1 MFHEIDKLVTLDR
14 DAASSLRDQIVDQLT
29 AAMRDGV
36 LVAGDPLPSSRS
48 LAAALGV
55 ARTTVVACYL
65 RLEGEGWLYSN
76 HGSGTFVADRPDE
89 RDLSDGRAQPA
100 GRGRLDGR
108 AAGGPAGVA
117 AVGPAGPVRAPAS
130 GGPPAPAFD
139 LVPGNLDP
147 SVLATPRWRAAF
159 RPAPATGTVPPASGL
174 PALRAALAEYL
185 RSARGLACRPEEIVL
200 CAGTAEGLAVVGLAL
215 GWPGRAVAVEDP
227 GYPAVSAVL
236 RRIGAR
242 VVPIAVDGPVSV
254 LAGLRS
260 LPAPP
265 AAVYLTPS
273 HQYPLG
279 HRLHEEERRGLLEW
293 SADTGAVLLEDDYDG
308 EFRFGVAPLPSLAGL
323 DPSADTIY
331 LGTLS
336 KVLDPTLRI
345 AYLRLPPRLLDAV
358 LASRADLGSTTSGSA
373 QEAVLRMLRGGELS
387 RHIARARRLYADRR
401 WAVLQAL
408 AAVPAVTRIRGME
421 AGLHLVA
428 ELAPGVR
435 TSVLVV
441 EAAERG
447 VLVED
452 LDSSRA
458 QPDPDRPALVI
469 GYSALAPAQLRLAVD
484 RLGSCPELSRIAHPG

>member
-14 DAASSLRDQIVDQLT
+14 GSGYSLRDQIVEQLT

-36 LVAGDPLPSSRS
+36 LVAGDPLPSTRS

-65 RLEGEGWLYSN
+65 RLEGEGWLHSS
-76 HGSGTFVADRPDE
+76 HGSGTFVVDRPDE
-89 RDLSDGRAQPA
+89 SA
-100 GRGRLDGR
+100 G
-108 AAGGPAGVA
+108 
-117 AVGPAGPVRAPAS
+117 AGPVEPEPAPAE
-130 GGPPAPAFD
+130 PPAPMFD

-159 RPAPATGTVPPASGL
+159 RPSHATGTVPPAQGL
-174 PALRAALAEYL
+174 PALRAALAEHL

-200 CAGTAEGLAVVGLAL
+200 CAGTSEGLAVLGLAL
-215 GWPGRAVAVEDP
+215 GWPGHDVAVEDP
-227 GYPAVSAVL
+227 GYPAVGMVL

-242 VVPIAVDGPVSV
+242 VLPIAVDGAASV
-254 LAGLRS
+254 LAGLRN

-279 HRLHEEERRGLLEW
+279 HRLHEDERRDLLAW

-323 DPSADTIY
+323 DPAADTVY

-336 KVLDPTLRI
+336 KVLDPALRI
-345 AYLRLPPRLLDAV
+345 AYLRVPPQLLDAV
-358 LASRADLGSTTSGSA
+358 LASRADLGSTTSESA
-373 QEAVLRMLRGGELS
+373 QEAVVRMLRSGELS

-401 WAVLQAL
+401 RAVLQEL
-408 AAVPAVTRIRGME
+408 AAVPAVTGIRGTE
-421 AGLHLVA
+421 AGLHLVV
-428 ELAPGVR
+428 ELAPAVR
-435 TSVLVV
+435 TAVLVA

-447 VLVED
+447 VHVDD
-452 LDSSRA
+452 LDSCRA
-458 QPDPDRPALVI
+458 APDPDRPALVV
-469 GYSALAPAQLRLAVD
+469 GYGALAPTRLRLAIE
-484 RLGSCPELSRIAHPG
+484 RLASCPELTRPTPQ

>member
-1 MFHEIDKLVTLDR
+1 MLHEIDKLVTLDR
-14 DAASSLRDQIVDQLT
+14 GAGCSLRDQIVDQLT

-36 LVAGDPLPSSRS
+36 LVAGDPLPSTRT

-89 RDLSDGRAQPA
+89 R
-100 GRGRLDGR
+100 
-108 AAGGPAGVA
+108 AAA
-117 AVGPAGPVRAPAS
+117 GPAGPPPTTPAE
-130 GGPPAPAFD
+130 PPVAVFD
-139 LVPGNLDP
+139 LIPGNLDP

-159 RPAPATGTVPPASGL
+159 RPAPATGTTPPTAGL
-174 PALRAALAEYL
+174 PALRAALASHL

-227 GYPAVSAVL
+227 GYPEVGRLL
-236 RRIGAR
+236 RRIGAQ

-260 LPAPP
+260 LPTPP

-273 HQYPLG
+273 HQYPMG
-279 HRLHEEERRGLLEW
+279 HRLHEEERRGLLSW

-323 DPSADTIY
+323 DPAADTVY

-336 KVLDPTLRI
+336 KVLDPAVRI
-345 AYLRLPPRLLDAV
+345 AYLRVPPRLLEAV
-358 LASRADLGSTTSGSA
+358 LASRADLGSTTSDSA
-373 QEAVLRMLRGGELS
+373 QHAVLRMLHSGELS

-401 WAVLQAL
+401 WAVMQAL
-408 AAVPAVTRIRGME
+408 TAVPAVTGIRGMD
-421 AGLHLVA
+421 AGLHLVV

-435 TSVLVV
+435 TAVLVA
-441 EAAERG
+441 EAAEHG
-447 VLVED
+447 VHVED
-452 LDSSRA
+452 LDSFRA
-458 QPDPDRPALVI
+458 QPDPDRPALVV
-469 GYSALAPAQLRLAVD
+469 GYSALAPAQLRLAVE
-484 RLGSCPELSRIAHPG
+484 RLASCPELTLPGAPTRPA